1 MEPSGLRER
10 RTWEVVLPAVLL
22 ALIGVGAWRVT
33 NQLIP
38 SLGVI
43 VVGSALFVG
52 PRIVAGLAAGA
63 ILIALAFVAT
73 SGVAEMGVRLVNVVL
88 ASAFA
93 VTAAV
98 VLDRRFRRIES
109 MGHTEAAI
117 LSAIPDAVLLLDGHG
132 RLVRGNA
139 GLSRLVPAATP
150 GQPLHPLLG
159 HVLADGSPCPGDCP
173 LDGRSGRGP
182 GEVAVDGER
191 ITVGGRLVPVAYTQG
206 RAVDEGIVV
215 VLRDVSARVTAE
227 EDRRVLL
234 EEAARGTERLAVLRT
249 LGAPGTGELVT
260 VPGLTADVW
269 STPGDGAEAS
279 GGDLL
284 DISALP
290 DGRAL
295 LLMVDASGD
304 GLASLRDAWK
314 VSYMCRAHLAAGAPL
329 GEMIARAG
337 QAMVGADDRPG
348 PGPAATVAGVI
359 LDVETGHLQVA
370 MGGHPPPLL
379 VRANGGTEWLEA
391 PGQALGEP
399 GAGSQAVVSSTMGSG
414 DTLVLYTDGAVD
426 GAADVIEGLGLLRST
441 TVALRTLPLTGLA
454 RRALES
460 VQPGGSGPAGQATL
474 ALVRLVP
481 AA

>member
-1 MEPSGLRER
+1 VEPSAPRER

-22 ALIGVGAWRVT
+22 ALIGIGAWRVT
-33 NQLIP
+33 HQLIP

-52 PRIVAGLAAGA
+52 PRVVAGLAAGA
-63 ILIALAFVAT
+63 ILITLAFVAT
-73 SGVAEMGVRLVNVVL
+73 SGWGEMSIRLVNVVL

-93 VTAAV
+93 VSASVA
-98 VLDRRFRRIES
+98 LDRRFRRIES
-109 MGHTEAAI
+109 LGRTEAAI
-117 LSAIPDAVLLLDGHG
+117 LSAIPDAVLLLDGQG

-182 GEVAVDGER
+182 GQVAVDGER

-234 EEAARGTERLAVLRT
+234 EEAARGTERRAVMRM
-249 LGAPGTGELVT
+249 LGAPGTGELAAI
-260 VPGLTADVW
+260 PGLAADVW
-269 STPGDGAEAS
+269 STPGDGAHAS

-284 DISALP
+284 DVSALP

-295 LLMVDASGD
+295 LLIVDASGD

-314 VSYMCRAHLAAGAPL
+314 VSYMCRAHLAAGAAL

-337 QAMVGADDRPG
+337 QALAGDGDGHA
-348 PGPAATVAGVI
+348 PAATVAGII
-359 LDVETGHLQVA
+359 LDVDTGHLQVA

-379 VRANGGTEWLEA
+379 VRANGSSEWLEA

-399 GAGSQAVVSSTMGSG
+399 RAGSQAVVSTTMDSG

-426 GAADVIEGLGLLRST
+426 GADDVIEGLGLLRST
-441 TVALRTLPLTGLA
+441 SVALRTLPLPGLA

-460 VQPGGSGPAGQATL
+460 VQPGGSGPAGQATV
-474 ALVRLVP
+474 ALVRLAP
-481 AA
+481 GA

>member
-1 MEPSGLRER
+1 
-10 RTWEVVLPAVLL
+10 
-22 ALIGVGAWRVT
+22 
-33 NQLIP
+33 
-38 SLGVI
+38 
-43 VVGSALFVG
+43 
-52 PRIVAGLAAGA
+52 
-63 ILIALAFVAT
+63 
-73 SGVAEMGVRLVNVVL
+73 
-88 ASAFA
+88 
-93 VTAAV
+93 
-98 VLDRRFRRIES
+98 
-109 MGHTEAAI
+109 
-117 LSAIPDAVLLLDGHG
+117 
-132 RLVRGNA
+132 
-139 GLSRLVPAATP
+139 
-150 GQPLHPLLG
+150 
-159 HVLADGSPCPGDCP
+159 

-234 EEAARGTERLAVLRT
+234 EEAARGTERMAVLRT
-249 LGAPGTGELVT
+249 LGAPGTGELAT
-260 VPGLTADVW
+260 VPGLAADVW

-284 DISALP
+284 DVSALP

-337 QAMVGADDRPG
+337 QALASDGDGDG
-348 PGPAATVAGVI
+348 SGPAASVAGII

-379 VRANGGTEWLEA
+379 VRANGDTEWLEA

-399 GAGSQAVVSSTMGSG
+399 RAGSQAVVSSSMGSG
-414 DTLVLYTDGAVD
+414 DTLVLYTDGSVD

-441 TVALRTLPLTGLA
+441 TVALRTLPLSGLA

-474 ALVRLVP
+474 ALVRLAP
-481 AA
+481 NA